1 MISGE
6 NMVISMSDRCIRN
19 INKKYVYECLF
30 LMALVSLMWSV
41 ICAVKG
47 IYPFGTKILNIGDMG
62 EQTIPI
68 YTFLWD
74 VMHGDKT
81 IFFDWNTGLGNNMA
95 GIISHFALISPF
107 NLFFFFI
114 PRDFIELSMFYFFL
128 LKLLGITGSIYF
140 LVRRWF
146 PHIRTTV
153 VSAFCMLY
161 VFSPFFVDYYRFPS
175 WLDSVFIFPLIIYFY
190 FELMHEKGKGIGYI
204 LCLSLAAVMSFQH
217 TFMLVILLVFMTG
230 GLVFSDR
237 EKYGKG
243 IVRLLVLSVA
253 GALLSACVWLPGVMQ
268 IFTASRFDGNRS
280 VVGLF
285 STVYIFNPGKW
296 MKMINLGLPIGLT
309 CCMVK
314 DIKRDKALRWLFY
327 MDIIL
332 VLPILLESTNLL
344 WHGGSYQG
352 YTMRF
357 AYMLTFWM
365 IITGLYCYQQSEDKV
380 TLQSI
385 SNTWQ
390 WIVAGVLSVFII
402 GVSYYLS
409 NHTIS
414 IPMIIIIVLLSA
426 CIGISILW
434 VKGTG
439 YGILVFVSAAAIS
452 LSMMGNK
459 ITPISDTSDSGV
471 LFYNEIREKEES
483 VPVLDRIKT
492 LTAIVSQNYPL
503 YLQKSAIGNYN
514 ASEAT
519 SQIESMTNI
528 GYAEIGYRMSDYG
541 GTIFSDA
548 LLGVREAIGT
558 EADNELYTEKAQYGD
573 STIYLPQ
580 YTYEDGILIQ
590 QDWDETVI
598 DIENPFVWQ
607 NAMAESV
614 LETELLTLYEAK
626 TDTIEIN
633 IEEKSILYCYVP
645 SKPQPTV
652 MINAVTVAD
661 KETGQQ
667 TEKIFHESGWENGIV
682 SLGIYS
688 GQDLQI
694 SIDKAEDIDTIFLAV
709 LPLKKLEEYRPSYAG
724 NFQYT
729 AGGHSMNISLTDAAE
744 GDRLFLPVYH
754 DRGWKCYVNDREAEI
769 DTFLSGSMVIPLA
782 EGDNDIRLVFYP
794 KGFKVGI
801 LCSVLG
807 IVLFT
812 ILYGFSMIK
821 WNRLQSGNRF
831 VTNGTLGIWVIF
843 MIAYYIVPIL
853 FLIRFLVIT
862 MLDLVH

>member
-1 MISGE
+1 
-6 NMVISMSDRCIRN
+6 MSDRCTGN
-19 INKKYVYECLF
+19 IDKKYIYECLF
-30 LMALVSLMWSV
+30 LMVLVSLMWSV
-41 ICAVKG
+41 ICAVKS
-47 IYPFGTKILNIGDMG
+47 IYPFGTKVLSIGDMG

-74 VMHGDKT
+74 VMHGDKS

-107 NLFFFFI
+107 NFFFFFV

-140 LVRRWF
+140 VARRWF
-146 PHIRTTV
+146 PYIRTTV
-153 VSAFCMLY
+153 VYAFCMLY

-175 WLDSVFIFPLIIYFY
+175 WLDSIFIFPLIIYFY
-190 FELMHEKGKGIGYI
+190 FELMHEKGKGIGYTI
-204 LCLSLAAVMSFQH
+204 CLSLAAVMSFQH

-230 GLVFSDR
+230 GLVISDR

-243 IVRLLVLSVA
+243 IVRLLVLSVV

-280 VVGLF
+280 IMELF
-285 STVYIFNPGKW
+285 STVYIFNSNKW
-296 MKMINLGLPIGLT
+296 MKIINLGLPIGLA

-314 DIKRDKALRWLFY
+314 DIRKNKALRWFFY

-390 WIVAGVLSVFII
+390 WIVAGVLSVFVI
-402 GVSYYLS
+402 GVSYYVS

-414 IPMIIIIVLLSA
+414 ILLIIIVVILSA
-426 CIGISILW
+426 CIGVSVLW
-434 VKGTG
+434 VNGAG
-439 YGILVFVSAAAIS
+439 YGILVLVSTVAIS

-459 ITPISDTSDSGV
+459 ITPITDMSDSGG
-471 LFYNEIREKEES
+471 LLYYEIYKQEES
-483 VPVLDRIKT
+483 SSVLDRIKM
-492 LTAIVSQNYPL
+492 LSAFVSQNYPL

-519 SQIESMTNI
+519 AQIKSMTDI
-528 GYAEIGYRMSDYG
+528 GYAKIGYRMSDYG
-541 GTIFSDA
+541 GTVFSDA

-558 EADNELYTEKAQYGD
+558 EADNELYTEKVQYGD
-573 STIYLPQ
+573 SIIYLPQ

-598 DIENPFVWQ
+598 GNGNPFTWQ
-607 NAMAESV
+607 NEMSESV
-614 LETELLTLYEAK
+614 LGIELLTLYETR
-626 TDTIEIN
+626 TDAMDIRID
-633 IEEKSILYCYVP
+633 EKSILYCYVP
-645 SKPQPTV
+645 NTPQPTV
-652 MINAVTVAD
+652 IINTITVTD
-661 KETGQQ
+661 KDTGQQ
-667 TEKIFHESGWENGIV
+667 TEKKLHESGWENGIV
-682 SLGIYS
+682 SLGVYS

-694 SIDKAEDIDTIFLAV
+694 SIDKAENIDTIFLAV
-709 LPLKKLEEYRPSYAG
+709 LPLNKLEEYQPSYAE
-724 NFQYT
+724 NFHYT
-729 AGGHSMNISLTDAAE
+729 AGGHSMNISLTDASK
-744 GDRLFLPVYH
+744 GDRLFLPIYH
-754 DRGWKCYVNDREAEI
+754 DKGWKCYVNDREAET
-769 DTFLSGSMVIPLA
+769 DTFLTGGMVIPLA
-782 EGDNDIRLVFYP
+782 EGDNVIRLVFYP
-794 KGFKVGI
+794 KGFKMGI

-821 WNRLQSGNRF
+821 WSRLQINNRF
-831 VTNGTLGIWVIF
+831 VVNCTLGIWAIF
-843 MIAYYIVPIL
+843 MIVYYLLPIL
-853 FLIRFLVIT
+853 FLIRFLVTTVVGQI
-862 MLDLVH
+862 

>member
-1 MISGE
+1 
-6 NMVISMSDRCIRN
+6 MVISMSDRCIRN
-19 INKKYVYECLF
+19 INKKYVHECLF
-30 LMALVSLMWSV
+30 LMVLVSLMWSV
-41 ICAVKG
+41 ICVAKE
-47 IYPFGTKILNIGDMG
+47 IYPFGTKILSIGDMS

-107 NLFFFFI
+107 NFFFFLI
-114 PRDFIELSMFYFFL
+114 QRDFIELSMFYFFL

-140 LVRRWF
+140 VVRRWF

-153 VSAFCMLY
+153 VYAFCMLY

-175 WLDSVFIFPLIIYFY
+175 WLDSVFIFPLVIYFY
-190 FELMHEKGKGIGYI
+190 FELMHGKGKGIGYI

-230 GLVFSDR
+230 GLVICDR

-243 IVRLLVLSVA
+243 IMRLLFLSVV

-280 VVGLF
+280 IIELF
-285 STVYIFNPGKW
+285 STVYIFNPSKW
-296 MKMINLGLPIGLT
+296 MKIINLGLPIGLV

-314 DIKRDKALRWLFY
+314 DIRKNKALRWFFY
-327 MDIIL
+327 ICILL

-357 AYMLTFWM
+357 AYMLTFWI
-365 IITGLYCYQQSEDKV
+365 IITGLYCYQQSEDREIVKGIPA
-380 TLQSI
+380 SC
-385 SNTWQ
+385 Q
-390 WIVAGVLSVFII
+390 WAIIGVLSLLII
-402 GVSYYLS
+402 GLSYYVS
-409 NHTIS
+409 NHIIS
-414 IPMIIIIVLLSA
+414 IPLIIIVVLLSI
-426 CIGISILW
+426 CIGVSILW
-434 VKGTG
+434 VKGIG
-439 YGILVFVSAAAIS
+439 YGILVLVSAVAIS
-452 LSMMGNK
+452 LAMMGNK
-459 ITPISDTSDSGV
+459 ITPITDISDSGV
-471 LFYNEIREKEES
+471 LLYNEIYEQEES
-483 VPVLDRIKT
+483 SSVLDRIKM
-492 LTAIVSQNYPL
+492 LSAFVSQNYPL

-519 SQIESMTNI
+519 AQIESMTNI
-528 GYAEIGYRMSDYG
+528 GYAKIGYRMSDYG
-541 GTIFSDA
+541 GTVFSDA

-558 EADNELYTEKAQYGD
+558 EADSELYTEKVQYGD
-573 STIYLPQ
+573 STIYFPK
-580 YTYEDGILIQ
+580 YSYENGILIQ
-590 QDWDETVI
+590 QDWDETI
-598 DIENPFVWQ
+598 IGNRNPFMWQ
-607 NAMAESV
+607 NAMSESV
-614 LETELLTLYEAK
+614 LGAELLTLYE
-626 TDTIEIN
+626 TRIDTLDIRID
-633 IEEKSILYCYVP
+633 EKSILYCYVP
-645 SKPQPTV
+645 NTPQPTV
-652 MINAVTVAD
+652 MINTITVTD
-661 KETGQQ
+661 KDTGRQ

-694 SIDKAEDIDTIFLAV
+694 SFDKSENIDTIFLAV
-709 LPLKKLEEYRPSYAG
+709 LPLDKLEEYQPSYAR

-729 AGGHSMNISLTDAAE
+729 AGEHSMNISLTDASE
-744 GDRLFLPVYH
+744 GDRLFLTVYH
-754 DRGWKCYVNDREAEI
+754 DQGWKCYVNDEETELE
-769 DTFLSGSMVIPLA
+769 TFLTGGMVIPLS

-794 KGFKVGI
+794 RGFKPGI

-821 WNRLQSGNRF
+821 WSGLQAGNRF
-831 VTNGTLGIWVIF
+831 IIGCTVGIWAIF
-843 MIAYYIVPIL
+843 IIGYYIVPIL
-853 FLIRFLVIT
+853 FMIRFLVT
-862 MLDLVH
+862 AMLNLVIG

>member
-1 MISGE
+1 
-6 NMVISMSDRCIRN
+6 MV
-19 INKKYVYECLF
+19 
-30 LMALVSLMWSV
+30 LVSLMWSV
-41 ICAVKG
+41 ICAVKS
-47 IYPFGTKILNIGDMG
+47 IYPFGTKVLSIGDMG

-74 VMHGDKT
+74 VMHGDKS

-107 NLFFFFI
+107 NFFFFFV

-140 LVRRWF
+140 VARRWF
-146 PHIRTTV
+146 PYIRTTV
-153 VSAFCMLY
+153 VYAFCMLY

-175 WLDSVFIFPLIIYFY
+175 WLDSIFIFPLIIYFY
-190 FELMHEKGKGIGYI
+190 FELMHEKGKGIGYTI
-204 LCLSLAAVMSFQH
+204 CLSLAAVMSFQH

-230 GLVFSDR
+230 GLVISDR

-243 IVRLLVLSVA
+243 IVRLLVLSVV

-280 VVGLF
+280 IMELF
-285 STVYIFNPGKW
+285 STVYIFNSNKW
-296 MKMINLGLPIGLT
+296 MKIINLGLPIGLA

-314 DIKRDKALRWLFY
+314 DIRKNKALRWFFY

-390 WIVAGVLSVFII
+390 WIVAGVLSVFVI
-402 GVSYYLS
+402 GVSYYVS

-414 IPMIIIIVLLSA
+414 ILLIIIVVILSA
-426 CIGISILW
+426 CIGVSVLW
-434 VKGTG
+434 VNGAG
-439 YGILVFVSAAAIS
+439 YGILVLVSTVAIS

-459 ITPISDTSDSGV
+459 ITPITDMSDSGG
-471 LFYNEIREKEES
+471 LLYYEIYKQEES
-483 VPVLDRIKT
+483 SSVLDRIKM
-492 LTAIVSQNYPL
+492 LSAFVSQNYPL

-519 SQIESMTNI
+519 AQIKSMTDI
-528 GYAEIGYRMSDYG
+528 GYAKIGYRMSDYG
-541 GTIFSDA
+541 GTVFSDA

-558 EADNELYTEKAQYGD
+558 EADNELYTEKVQYGD
-573 STIYLPQ
+573 SIIYLPQ

-598 DIENPFVWQ
+598 GNGNPFTWQ
-607 NAMAESV
+607 NEMSESV
-614 LETELLTLYEAK
+614 LGIELLTLYETR
-626 TDTIEIN
+626 TDAMDIRID
-633 IEEKSILYCYVP
+633 EKSILYCYVP
-645 SKPQPTV
+645 NTPQPTV
-652 MINAVTVAD
+652 IINTITVTD
-661 KETGQQ
+661 KDTGQQ
-667 TEKIFHESGWENGIV
+667 TEKKLHESGWENGIV
-682 SLGIYS
+682 SLGVYS

-694 SIDKAEDIDTIFLAV
+694 SIDKAENIDTIFLAV
-709 LPLKKLEEYRPSYAG
+709 LPLNKLEEYQPSYAE
-724 NFQYT
+724 NFHYT
-729 AGGHSMNISLTDAAE
+729 AGGHSMNISLTDASK
-744 GDRLFLPVYH
+744 GDRLFLPIYH
-754 DRGWKCYVNDREAEI
+754 DKGWKCYVNDREAET
-769 DTFLSGSMVIPLA
+769 DTFLTGGMVIPLA
-782 EGDNDIRLVFYP
+782 EGDNVIR
-794 KGFKVGI
+794 
-801 LCSVLG
+801 
-807 IVLFT
+807 
-812 ILYGFSMIK
+812 
-821 WNRLQSGNRF
+821 
-831 VTNGTLGIWVIF
+831 
-843 MIAYYIVPIL
+843 
-853 FLIRFLVIT
+853 
-862 MLDLVH
+862 

>member
-1 MISGE
+1 M
-6 NMVISMSDRCIRN
+6 
-19 INKKYVYECLF
+19 L
-30 LMALVSLMWSV
+30 LVSLMWSV
-41 ICAVKG
+41 ICVAKG
-47 IYPFGTKILNIGDMG
+47 IYPFGTKVLSIGDME

-74 VMHGDKT
+74 VMHGDKS

-140 LVRRWF
+140 VVRRWF

-153 VSAFCMLY
+153 VFAFCLLY

-175 WLDSVFIFPLIIYFY
+175 WFDSIFIFPLIIYFY
-190 FELMHEKGKGIGYI
+190 FELMHEKGRGIGYI
-204 LCLSLAAVMSFQH
+204 ICLSLAAVMSFQH

-230 GLVFSDR
+230 ALVISDR

-243 IVRLLVLSVA
+243 IVRLLVLSVI
-253 GALLSACVWLPGVMQ
+253 GALLSACVWLPGVLQ

-280 VVGLF
+280 IIELF
-285 STVYIFNPGKW
+285 NTVYIFNPSKW
-296 MKMINLGLPIGLT
+296 MKIINLGIPIGLA

-314 DIKRDKALRWLFY
+314 NIKRDKALRWLFY

-357 AYMLTFWM
+357 AYMLTFWA
-365 IITGLYCYQQSEDKV
+365 IITGLYCYQEVKDKKPREDIPA
-380 TLQSI
+380 SC
-385 SNTWQ
+385 Q
-390 WIVAGVLSVFII
+390 WGIIGVLSLPVI
-402 GVSYYLS
+402 GFSYYMS
-409 NHTIS
+409 NYTIS
-414 IPMIIIIVLLSA
+414 VMLIMVVVLFYA
-426 CIGISILW
+426 GIGISVLW
-434 VKGTG
+434 VKERK
-439 YGILVFVSAAAIS
+439 YGVLVLVSAVMISMAI
-452 LSMMGNK
+452 MGNK
-459 ITPISDTSDSGV
+459 ITPMSDMSDSGV

-483 VPVLDRIKT
+483 IPVLDRIKT

-519 SQIESMTNI
+519 AQIESMTDI
-528 GYAEIGYRMSDYG
+528 GYARIGYRMSDYG
-541 GTIFSDA
+541 GTVFSDA

-558 EADNELYTEKAQYGD
+558 EADGALYTEKVQYED
-573 STIYLPQ
+573 STIYLPK

-590 QDWDETVI
+590 QDWDETVT
-598 DIENPFVWQ
+598 DHENPFVWQ
-607 NAMAESV
+607 NALSESI
-614 LETELLTLYEAK
+614 LGTDLLALYETK
-626 TDTIEIN
+626 TDTLDIGIA
-633 IEEKSILYCYVP
+633 EKSILYCYVP
-645 SKPQPTV
+645 NKAKPTV
-652 MINAVTVAD
+652 IINAITVTD
-661 KETGQQ
+661 KATGQQ
-667 TEKIFHESGWENGIV
+667 TEKKLHESGWENGIV
-682 SLGIYS
+682 SLGVYS

-694 SIDKAEDIDTIFLAV
+694 SIDKAEEIETIFLAV
-709 LPLKKLEEYRPSYAG
+709 LPLNKLEEYHPSYAE
-724 NFQYT
+724 NFHYS
-729 AGGHSMNISLTDAAE
+729 AGGHSMNISLSDASE

-754 DRGWKCYVNDREAEI
+754 DKGWKCYVNNEETEL
-769 DTFLSGSMVIPLA
+769 DTFLTGGMVIPLV

-794 KGFKVGI
+794 RGFKLGI

-821 WNRLQSGNRF
+821 WSRLQIGNRF
-831 VTNGTLGIWVIF
+831 VTKCIIGVWAIFVIG
-843 MIAYYIVPIL
+843 YYVVPML
-853 FLIRFLVIT
+853 FLIRFLVIA

>member
-1 MISGE
+1 
-6 NMVISMSDRCIRN
+6 MSDRCTGN
-19 INKKYVYECLF
+19 IDKKYIYECLF
-30 LMALVSLMWSV
+30 LMVLVSLMWSV
-41 ICAVKG
+41 ICAVKS
-47 IYPFGTKILNIGDMG
+47 IYPFGAKVLSIGDMG

-74 VMHGDKT
+74 VMHGDKS

-107 NLFFFFI
+107 NLFFFFV

-140 LVRRWF
+140 VARRWF

-153 VSAFCMLY
+153 VYAFCMLY

-175 WLDSVFIFPLIIYFY
+175 WLDSVFIVPLIIYFY
-190 FELMHEKGKGIGYI
+190 FELMHEKGRGIGYTI
-204 LCLSLAAVMSFQH
+204 CLSLAAVMSFQH

-230 GLVFSDR
+230 GLVISDR

-243 IVRLLVLSVA
+243 IVRLLVLSVV
-253 GALLSACVWLPGVMQ
+253 GAMLSACVWLPGVMQ

-280 VVGLF
+280 VIDLF
-285 STVYIFNPGKW
+285 STVYIFNPSKW
-296 MKMINLGLPIGLT
+296 MKIINLGLPIGLA

-314 DIKRDKALRWLFY
+314 DIRKNKALRWFFY

-390 WIVAGVLSVFII
+390 WIVAGVLSVFVI
-402 GVSYYLS
+402 GVSYYVS

-414 IPMIIIIVLLSA
+414 IPMIIIVVLLSA
-426 CIGISILW
+426 CIGVSVLW

-439 YGILVFVSAAAIS
+439 YGVLVLVSAVAIS

-459 ITPISDTSDSGV
+459 ITPITDVSDSGV
-471 LFYNEIREKEES
+471 LSYNEIRDQEES
-483 VPVLDRIKT
+483 SPVLNRTKM
-492 LTAIVSQNYPL
+492 LSAFVSQNYPL

-519 SQIESMTNI
+519 AQIESMTDI

-548 LLGVREAIGT
+548 LLGIKEAIGMG
-558 EADNELYTEKAQYGD
+558 ADNELYTEKVQYGD
-573 STIYLPQ
+573 STIYLPK
-580 YTYEDGILIQ
+580 YTYEDGILIR
-590 QDWDETVI
+590 QDWDEEVI
-598 DIENPFVWQ
+598 DNENPFVWQ

-614 LETELLTLYEAK
+614 LGTELLTLYETE
-626 TDTIEIN
+626 TDTLDIRVD
-633 IEEKSILYCYVP
+633 EKSILYCYVP
-645 SKPQPTV
+645 GALQPEVLINIITV
-652 MINAVTVAD
+652 EDTD
-661 KETGQQ
+661 TQQ
-667 TEKIFHESGWENGIV
+667 KTEKKFHESGWENGIV
-682 SLGIYS
+682 SIGIYS
-688 GQDLQI
+688 GQNLQL
-694 SIDKAEDIDTIFLAV
+694 SFDKSEEIDTIFLAV
-709 LPLKKLEEYRPSYAG
+709 LPLNKLEEYQPSYAG
-724 NFQYT
+724 NFHYT
-729 AGGHSMNISLTDAAE
+729 AGGHSMNINLTDAAE
-744 GDRLFLPVYH
+744 GDRLFLPIYR
-754 DRGWKCYVNDREAEI
+754 DQGWKCYVNDRETEM
-769 DTFLSGSMVIPLA
+769 DTFLTGSMVISLE

-794 KGFKVGI
+794 KGFKLGI

-821 WNRLQSGNRF
+821 WSRLYFEIRAITNSVFCIWIVFIF
-831 VTNGTLGIWVIF
+831 V
-843 MIAYYIVPIL
+843 YYLVPIL
-853 FLIRFLVIT
+853 FLLGVI
-862 MLDLVH
+862 LQL